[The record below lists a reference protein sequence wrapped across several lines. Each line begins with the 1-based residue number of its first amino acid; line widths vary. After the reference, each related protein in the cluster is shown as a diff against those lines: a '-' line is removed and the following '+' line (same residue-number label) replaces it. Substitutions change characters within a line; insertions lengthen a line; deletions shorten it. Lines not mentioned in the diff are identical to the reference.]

1 MSAAPSHPEPA
12 TDDARATERD
22 ADTAYYRAVLH
33 ELIEIGATLARTLPQ
48 QATQPPAPE
57 AAPTPA
63 TTADLAAAYERLT
76 RALRRTIALARAL
89 DQPAPH
95 GAIRPLT
102 TRHTAP
108 RTTPPDDTLDDDD
121 APGAP
126 PDLPPEHLRAARAHV
141 AREVEA
147 AIEHDAH
154 DHADAAALR
163 ADLHERLDH
172 PDFAWDV
179 AERPIETIIADL
191 CLNLGISDIAD
202 LRAWAART
210 AELSP
215 IAASPRPAH
224 RGTAPNRTALATPHP
239 DQHRPTRPLTGLDAG
254 QTFQRRPSRYC
265 AAAGATSA
273 IVWITSNPSNSG
285 CPR

>member
-1 MSAAPSHPEPA
+1 MTPSPRNPPILP
-12 TDDARATERD
+12 DVRRALPLRTRQRRRPRAERD

-215 IAASPRPAH
+215 IAASPAQPTEAPPQ
-224 RGTAPNRTALATPHP
+224 TAPPWP
-239 DQHRPTRPLTGLDAG
+239 PLT
-254 QTFQRRPSRYC
+254 P
-265 AAAGATSA
+265 TSTGPPA
-273 IVWITSNPSNSG
+273 P
-285 CPR
+285 

>member
-1 MSAAPSHPEPA
+1 MSAAPAHSEPA
-12 TDDARATERD
+12 NDDARATERD

-108 RTTPPDDTLDDDD
+108 RTAPPDDTLDDD

-215 IAASPRPAH
+215 IAASSPAQPTEAPPST
-224 RGTAPNRTALATPHP
+224 GTTLATPHP
-239 DQHRPTRPLTGLDAG
+239 GQHRPARPLTGLAP
-254 QTFQRRPSRYC
+254 RRDTASG
-265 AAAGATSA
+265 GAPQVRWYQIERIAPFTR
-273 IVWITSNPSNSG
+273 SG
-285 CPR
+285 V